1 VGYSPLDSDIRKVA
15 EMKTETQAVIVCIVL
30 WFGAFFYFVGQTS
43 DQKVRSCS
51 PDYTQPDS
59 MAVVC
64 K

>member
-1 VGYSPLDSDIRKVA
+1 
-15 EMKTETQAVIVCIVL
+15 MKTETQAWAVIVCIVL